1 MRFIPKK
8 RLEEATLPGEV
19 IREEPLEAPVQEEV
33 SKEKEYDYEK
43 VAEVIVKTLN
53 ATDEDYD
60 YIFDTVEGV
69 AVDPNNMDSDEVNLA
84 ISRLKEHYNLPE
96 DIVAKIEQD
105 ISILKSPKEVRD
117 EEQKD
122 DLENDYNTLK
132 SLVEDGRLF
141 SSFTFDVLYDAM
153 QKMQNKLDEY
163 KSKEKQ
169 DNV

>member
-1 MRFIPKK
+1 MKFIPKK
-8 RLEEATLPGEV
+8 QLEEAVSSTEE
-19 IREEPLEAPVQEEV
+19 IIEEPLETQIQEEV

-69 AVDPNNMDSDEVNLA
+69 AVDPNNMESSEVDLA

-96 DIVAKIEQD
+96 EIVIKIEQD
-105 ISILKSPKEVRD
+105 VSALKSPQEVRD
-117 EEQKD
+117 DEQKD

-132 SLVEDGRLF
+132 SLVEDGKLF

-153 QKMQNKLDEY
+153 QKMQNKIDEY